1 MRRREIIVLLGVAA
15 FAGWLSGHA
24 QQPGKVYRI
33 GWLTSTTGPPTAF
46 RDALRDFGWL
56 EGKTIAFE
64 VRQAEGRRERLPEMA
79 ADLVRS
85 NVDIILAVAPT
96 AIRAAM
102 QATTKIPIVM
112 SWWGGPDL
120 VQSGI
125 IASFA
130 RPGGNVTGIHMLL
143 YTLDAKRLD
152 LLHQA
157 VPSARKIAVL
167 IPDRVLHEVQ
177 LPPVLEAGRKSGLEL
192 HVIGVTEH
200 GGYEGA
206 FDAIGNIGAGA
217 LLVMSSPD
225 FNRDRNLIIGLAAR
239 RRVPAIYDSGY
250 NAREGGLIAYGAN
263 VAELYR
269 MSASFVDRIFK
280 GANPADLPVEQPTKF
295 ELLVNLKT
303 AKDLD
308 FTVPPSLL
316 ALADEVIE

>member
-1 MRRREIIVLLGVAA
+1 MRRREFISL
-15 FAGWLSGHA
+15 LSGA
-24 QQPGKVYRI
+24 AVGWPLAARTQQPGKVYWL
-33 GWLTSTTGPPTAF
+33 GWLTSTTGPPAAF

-64 VRQAEGRRERLPEMA
+64 VRQAEGRRERLPELA

-85 NVDIILAVAPT
+85 NVDVILAVAPT

-102 QATTKIPIVM
+102 QSTTKIPIVM

-125 IASFA
+125 ITSFA
-130 RPGGNVTGIHMLL
+130 RPGGNVTGVHMLL

-152 LLHQA
+152 LLHHA
-157 VPSARKIAVL
+157 VPSVTKIAVL

-206 FDAIGNIGAGA
+206 FDAIGQIGAGA

-225 FNRDRNLIIGLAAR
+225 FARDRNLIVGLAAR
-239 RRVPAIYDSGY
+239 RRVPAIYDWGY
-250 NAREGGLIAYGAN
+250 TAREGGLIG
-263 VAELYR
+263 
-269 MSASFVDRIFK
+269 
-280 GANPADLPVEQPTKF
+280 
-295 ELLVNLKT
+295 
-303 AKDLD
+303 
-308 FTVPPSLL
+308 
-316 ALADEVIE
+316 